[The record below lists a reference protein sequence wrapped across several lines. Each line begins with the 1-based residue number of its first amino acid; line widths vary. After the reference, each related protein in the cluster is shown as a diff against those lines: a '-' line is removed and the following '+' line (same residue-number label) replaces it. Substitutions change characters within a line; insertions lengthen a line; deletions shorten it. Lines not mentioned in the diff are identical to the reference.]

1 MNMALDLGPH
11 AAFIWAA
18 YAVSTFVIVALI
30 LWISSDEKRQKRILA
45 EFEERGVTRRSSRRV
60 KRELEEDLD

>member
-18 YAVSTFVIVALI
+18 YAVSTLVIAALA
-30 LWISSDEKRQKRILA
+30 LWISNNERRQKRILV
-45 EFEERGVTRRSSRRV
+45 EFEERGVKRRSAQRV
-60 KRELEEDLD
+60 KHELENLD